1 MYRYLYVSYSG
12 INTYPHCCRDV
23 VLLLDQIFEHYII
36 TKIGHLMNKF
46 MRPGSLTLPA
56 FLLIASFAFTL
67 FSCGDHDHD
76 HGRPPYNEDSVKN
89 HVIPLGLAIQ
99 YTKEF
104 RKAIDSFNKKCPGFK
119 DSMQFGHSEAFN
131 ADSYQLLLSQKDSAG
146 RPAAG
151 VRIYYGLGR
160 DGQIKLV
167 LVPYDVNG
175 NDILHHLISA
185 DSTKTPAGGA
195 KTLALTDDPQAVETG
210 QHCPPTCPPSSPLDP
225 Q

>member
-1 MYRYLYVSYSG
+1 
-12 INTYPHCCRDV
+12 
-23 VLLLDQIFEHYII
+23 
-36 TKIGHLMNKF
+36 MNKF
-46 MRPGSLTLPA
+46 MRPGLLTLPA
-56 FLLIASFAFTL
+56 FLLIASFTFTL
-67 FSCGDHDHD
+67 FSCTGGDHD

-89 HVIPLGLAIQ
+89 HVISLGQAIQ
-99 YTKEF
+99 LTKDF
-104 RKAIDSFNKKCPGFK
+104 RRSVDTFNKKCPGFK
-119 DSMQFGHSEAFN
+119 DSMQFGYSEAFN
-131 ADSYQLLLSQKDSAG
+131 ADSYQLLLAQKDSAG

-151 VRIYYGLGR
+151 VRIYYGLGK

-167 LVPYDVNG
+167 LVPYDVDG
-175 NDILHHLISA
+175 KDILHHLISA

>member
-1 MYRYLYVSYSG
+1 
-12 INTYPHCCRDV
+12 
-23 VLLLDQIFEHYII
+23 
-36 TKIGHLMNKF
+36 MNKF

-195 KTLALTDDPQAVETG
+195 KTQALTDDPQTVETG
-210 QHCPPTCPPSSPLDP
+210 QHCPPTCPPSSPLSP